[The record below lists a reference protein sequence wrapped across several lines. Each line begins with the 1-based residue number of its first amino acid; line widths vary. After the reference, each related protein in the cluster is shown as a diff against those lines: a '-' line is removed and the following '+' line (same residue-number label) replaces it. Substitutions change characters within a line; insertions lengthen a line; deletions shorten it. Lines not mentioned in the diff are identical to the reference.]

1 MRPTLLRFFFPAL
14 FLLSLNAS
22 ATIHVV
28 EAFNFFYSPANLT
41 VDPGDTI
48 RFQWVEGNHPTRS
61 TTGPWTTEV
70 SFPLTVNPGEQ
81 TFDLV
86 LTAPGVYNY
95 ECIFHIAL
103 GMIGSITV
111 VGDPIPTCSTAEAP
125 TGQSHTTLSNRVQ
138 LNWTPQTGAV
148 ACQVQGKQLPS
159 GPQPSVNV
167 SGAVINTTNVPFSI
181 AGSGTTW
188 TWRVRCACS
197 LSPLQI
203 GLFSPYGDTFSI
215 PAAREGQL
223 LSQEFSAYPNPSSG
237 WFSLR
242 FEVEGQDE
250 LQLQVFDVS
259 GRLRHQER
267 VATTLG
273 SNTREMDLQG
283 LETGLYFIKLEGFA
297 PISVELLH

>member
-1 MRPTLLRFFFPAL
+1 MRLTLLRFLLPAL
-14 FLLSLNAS
+14 FLCSLPAS

-28 EAFNFFYSPANLT
+28 QAFNFFYSPANITIQPSDT
-41 VDPGDTI
+41 V

-61 TTGPWTTEV
+61 TTGPWPVEV

-111 VGDPIPTCSTAEAP
+111 EGDPLPTCSTAEAP

-167 SGAVINTTNVPFSI
+167 SGSVINTTNVPFSI

-197 LSPLQI
+197 LSPLEI
-203 GLFSPYGDTFSI
+203 GIFSPYGDTFSI
-215 PAAREGQL
+215 PAARESRL
-223 LSQEFSAYPNPSSG
+223 LSRELSAFPNPSSG
-237 WFSLR
+237 LLGLR
-242 FEVEGQDE
+242 FEVEGQQE
-250 LQLQVFDVS
+250 LGLQVFDLS
-259 GRLRHQER
+259 GRLRHQEQ
-267 VATTLG
+267 VAALPG
-273 SNTREMDLQG
+273 SNARELALHG
-283 LETGLYFIKLEGFA
+283 LETGLYFVRLEGFE
-297 PISVELLH
+297 PISVELLR